1 MTKTINGSN
10 YFQEERLKEMMQA
23 LEAGE
28 VISIYIDC
36 IGHTRAEVEEWHYKT
51 ALQKKYG
58 DMLIIS
64 NNKYGEPTYK
74 LASVT
79 SCGGIKR
86 KRGRRKKVQE

>member
-1 MTKTINGSN
+1 MMKTINGSN
-10 YFQEERLKEMMQA
+10 YFNQKSLGQMIQA
-23 LEAGE
+23 LEQGE

-74 LASVT
+74 LG
-79 SCGGIKR
+79 GGIKK

>member
-1 MTKTINGSN
+1 MKTINGRN
-10 YFQEERLKEMMQA
+10 YFNQKSLGQMIQA
-23 LEAGE
+23 LEQGE

-74 LASVT
+74 LG
-79 SCGGIKR
+79 GGIKK

>member
-1 MTKTINGSN
+1 MMKTINGKN
-10 YFQEERLKEMMQA
+10 YYNEESFNQMVEA

-28 VISIYIDC
+28 EISIYIDC

-64 NNKYGEPTYK
+64 NNKYGEATYK
-74 LASVT
+74 LEGVKKA
-79 SCGGIKR
+79 R
-86 KRGRRKKVQE
+86 KPRRKKGE

>member
-1 MTKTINGSN
+1 MTNTINGSN

-28 VISIYIDC
+28 EISIYIDC

-58 DMLIIS
+58 DMLIIGMD
-64 NNKYGEPTYK
+64 KYGSTTYK
-74 LASVT
+74 LEGVKKA
-79 SCGGIKR
+79 R
-86 KRGRRKKVQE
+86 KPRRKKGE